1 MNASSAR
8 VTWQWTSSGPT
19 PSCFNTTRVTYH
31 PEGGGESSLQL
42 RDPAA
47 TETILTGLQ
56 CNTHY
61 TITVVATAGE
71 HGRESAAMTVFC
83 PLVQQGIY
91 GLHVNTQHN

>member
-1 MNASSAR
+1 
-8 VTWQWTSSGPT
+8 
-19 PSCFNTTRVTYH
+19 VTYH
-31 PEGGGESSLQL
+31 PEGGRESSLQL

-71 HGRESAAMTVFC
+71 HRRESVGISMFL
-83 PLVQQGIY
+83 PLQGILY
-91 GLHVNTQHN
+91 RTREVCDLL

>member
-1 MNASSAR
+1 MNASSVR
-8 VTWQWTSSGPT
+8 VAWQWTSSGPA
-19 PSCFNTTRVTYH
+19 PSCFNTTCVTYH

-56 CNTHY
+56 SNTCY

-71 HGRESAAMTVFC
+71 HRRESVTTAVLL
-83 PLVQQGIY
+83 PLVLQGIY